1 MTGSIHKKGKTYYI
15 VFRFHDSN
23 NGKRSQIW
31 IPAGKSKKEA
41 DKKLTEMT
49 GEVHNGTY
57 REIKKIIFADFAKL
71 WLSSYAEMKVKP
83 STLRSYKDIIS
94 KHLIPVM
101 GDYQLTEISTDKL
114 QRYVAMR
121 LQKVKPKTF
130 INEIVPLKEMFK
142 HAVRWGYLKVNPAE
156 YVERPRL
163 HRKEIEILPLDEVGS
178 FLKVDNHYSDRI
190 PNCCADGA
198 ESW

>member
-1 MTGSIHKKGKTYYI
+1 MI
-15 VFRFHDSN
+15 
-23 NGKRSQIW
+23 
-31 IPAGKSKKEA
+31 
-41 DKKLTEMT
+41 

-101 GDYQLTEISTDKL
+101 GDYQLTEITTDKL